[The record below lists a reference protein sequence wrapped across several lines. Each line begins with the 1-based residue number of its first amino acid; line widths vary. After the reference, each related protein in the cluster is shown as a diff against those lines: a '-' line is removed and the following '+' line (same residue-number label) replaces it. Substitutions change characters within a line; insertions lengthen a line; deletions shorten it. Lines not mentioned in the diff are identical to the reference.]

1 MILGVGIDIV
11 DIKRFK
17 AALQRWG
24 DAFTER
30 LFTEDELSYCLKMRR
45 PEVHFAARFAAKEA
59 FFKAI
64 GIKEGIRCF
73 KDISVF
79 RADDGEP
86 TLNVPALPPSTR
98 LHLSISHD
106 GGNCVAQVVAEQG

>member
-17 AALQRWG
+17 AALERWG
-24 DAFTER
+24 EPFTER
-30 LFTEDELSYCLKMRR
+30 LFTEDELSYCLKMRH

-64 GIKEGIRCF
+64 GIKEGIRRF
-73 KDISVF
+73 KDISVL
-79 RADDGEP
+79 RTEDGEP
-86 TLNVPALPPSTR
+86 ILDVPALAPSTR

-106 GGNCVAQVVAEQG
+106 GANCVAQVVAEQG